1 MRNAPTELELL
12 DTIYEKYYDAFAA
25 YDEKAPSRGS
35 KNYVPI
41 DINEIGLAL
50 GVDREIVFGLLYY
63 HLEKKYGYDV
73 PSPVKDK
80 NREEPPSRVH
90 FFAMRIGSDRHCIH
104 FPYLAGVVA
113 GLRSDDRKYRLATT
127 MALVSFVISL
137 VSFGLSLSGKF

>member
-1 MRNAPTELELL
+1 MRNAPTELKLL

-25 YDEKAPSRGS
+25 YDEKAPGRGS

-41 DINEIGLAL
+41 DVNEVGRAL
-50 GVDREIVFGLLYY
+50 GVDPEIVFGLLYY

-73 PSPVKDK
+73 PSGNSQVPA
-80 NREEPPSRVH
+80 RMH
-90 FFAMRIGSDRHCIH
+90 FFAMNLGGQRHCIH

-127 MALVSFVISL
+127 MAVISFFISL

>member
-25 YDEKAPSRGS
+25 YDDKAPSRGS

-41 DINEIGLAL
+41 DIDAVGRAL
-50 GVDREIVFGLLYY
+50 GVDPEIVFGLLYY

-73 PSPVKDK
+73 PSGLKD
-80 NREEPPSRVH
+80 RPPSRMH
-90 FFAMRIGSDRHCIH
+90 FFAMGLGGERHCIH

-127 MALVSFVISL
+127 MAVVSFVISL